1 MCRGCGPEEQYSK
14 SPWRVRLGEAHVS
27 VCSDFLPCRI
37 LVHLSRGGA
46 KVQIFAP
53 DVPQMH
59 VVDHAKGQPS
69 EGETRYRP
77 YSWPWTC
84 PPAGGSSPGACQQ
97 PLHPSWG
104 RVLS

>member
-77 YSWPWTC
+77 LLLALDV
-84 PPAGGSSPGACQQ
+84 PAGGWKLPGSLPAAA
-97 PLHPSWG
+97 PS
-104 RVLS
+104 